1 MTKVQLVPSVIVE
14 GNVQRPAPGQEPAF
28 YSVYLGEPGGY
39 DWQADFLNPYD
50 AQDLAIKLA
59 QQHKALLDVNFNAVE
74 H

>member
-1 MTKVQLVPSVIVE
+1 MTKVQLVPSVQDHGSVR
-14 GNVQRPAPGQEPAF
+14 RPYRHEDPAF
-28 YSVYLGEPGGY
+28 YSVYLGEPGGC